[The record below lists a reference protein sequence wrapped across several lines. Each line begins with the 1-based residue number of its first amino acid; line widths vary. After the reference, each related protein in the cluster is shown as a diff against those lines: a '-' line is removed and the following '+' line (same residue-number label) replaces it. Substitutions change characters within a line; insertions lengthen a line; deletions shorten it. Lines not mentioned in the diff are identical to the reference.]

1 MYVKFREFY
10 LGDRVFVKDFRKE
23 DIWWLGLVVERSRL
37 KLYVVVLNNGRVWKR
52 YVDYVRRDNMY
63 RAVLDSSREMEF

>member
-37 KLYVVVLNNGRVWKR
+37 KLYVVVLNNGWVWKR